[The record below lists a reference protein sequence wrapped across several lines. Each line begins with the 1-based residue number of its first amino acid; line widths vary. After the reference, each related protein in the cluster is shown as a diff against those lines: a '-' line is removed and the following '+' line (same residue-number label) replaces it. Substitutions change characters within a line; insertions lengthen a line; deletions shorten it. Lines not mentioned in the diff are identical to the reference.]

1 MPTACSDYVHITPTV
16 QAKEVR
22 EDCLLVI
29 GVAESAD
36 TADDIKVGDEGKEDE
51 RKGELLEMEA
61 KKRESERDREKEG
74 INC

>member
-1 MPTACSDYVHITPTV
+1 MPTACPDYVHITRTV

-36 TADDIKVGDEGKEDE
+36 TADDIKVRMKEKKAKE
-51 RKGELLEMEA
+51 KKSLLETGA
-61 KKRESERDREKEG
+61 KKREIEKEG